1 MLFHISSH
9 IFQTFTLEFQAQ
21 QTLGMQQPGEWYDEH
36 RETLKKHAIA
46 LEVTL
51 ERIRDKVDSGY
62 ENLKSRIAALDFDAE
77 QLAEEELADV
87 MKFLFYFIFILFYF
101 ILNLYVDIVEY

>member
-1 MLFHISSH
+1 
-9 IFQTFTLEFQAQ
+9 
-21 QTLGMQQPGEWYDEH
+21 MQQPGEWYDEH

-87 MKFLFYFIFILFYF
+87 I
-101 ILNLYVDIVEY
+101 